1 MSWLSFKRIENG
13 NYRFEEGN
21 LAIEYD
27 STGLVKVFKSE
38 KVVHTKQFSS
48 PTKAILG
55 VEPNYNQYK
64 A

>member
-1 MSWLSFKRIENG
+1 MSWLSFRRIENG

-27 STGLVKVFKSE
+27 STGLVKVFKFE
-38 KVVHTKQFSS
+38 KVVHTKQFNS

-55 VEPNYNQYK
+55 VELIYNQYK